1 MLWNAHKRAHSGT
14 AKIAEQRHE
23 LGQTGLN
30 ERKATKAM
38 LCQRLKET
46 GQWGQG
52 FQHLKKAVLLKK
64 LQVSQ
69 S

>member
-52 FQHLKKAVLLKK
+52 FQHEGCFAEK
-64 LQVSQ
+64 LQVSR
-69 S
+69 SC